1 MKVDNL
7 KINHITRPMGYW
19 YRTLTASWKVK
30 EALGK
35 VTGDKKVEVEGAVE
49 KAASK
54 VKEVAEDVKDAV
66 EGAVEGVKNSVKQDE
81 E

>member
-1 MKVDNL
+1 MSNEE
-7 KINHITRPMGYW
+7 KIDQ
-19 YRTLTASWKVK
+19 AKSAVK
-30 EALGK
+30 EAFGK
-35 VTGDKKVEVEGAVE
+35 VTDDKKVEVEGAVE

>member
-1 MKVDNL
+1 MSNEE
-7 KINHITRPMGYW
+7 KIDQ
-19 YRTLTASWKVK
+19 AKSAVK
-30 EALGK
+30 EAFGK

-54 VKEVAEDVKDAV
+54 VKE
-66 EGAVEGVKNSVKQDE
+66 GAVEGVKNSVKQDE